1 MKVKIPALFIF
12 TFLLSSVS
20 YSQFIDTVPPAP
32 QTPIITCYWGDQHQ
46 TISALGGAI
55 AFFEKYVLS
64 LSPSE
69 FNYLTWRLF
78 EDLRVSG
85 VRIRVRNEIEPV
97 NDNGSPDTIKW
108 TGFKPLPDTAAIY
121 LVHAA
126 KSYGHGLIV
135 FATPSS
141 PPGWMKTNDTTINGG
156 HLKPN
161 MESELA
167 EWLRVFLTIWKNNHG
182 IDVDFLSI
190 QNEPSFS
197 APYESCLYTPAEHNK
212 AMRVVVPKLNNWG
225 FNSVKIVA
233 PDDMNAETCLDFT
246 DSLLNVPDIH
256 SMFYGYAVHNYSTPY
271 NNPVAKLPLL
281 QQIDAACSTASKPVW
296 LSEYGNLSD
305 YKAGT
310 LAEANLEAQHWLISL
325 TELNCETYMHWQLT
339 ETARESDTTESGTS
353 LVTYY
358 TDSHKFFLPK
368 KYFFLKH
375 FTRFVRPGM
384 VRVSLGGMPAG
395 VMGTAF
401 LAPTGTDAVAVILN
415 SSSTSKTVKIN
426 WRGDDTL
433 KIWRSNAIDTC
444 IQLPPLIKG
453 VSHFN
458 LTIPDSSIVTLTG
471 STDVS
476 INENDNIIPASNFSL
491 EQNYPNPFNPVTRI
505 SFSIAYPGTIKLAVY
520 DINGKEIAQI
530 VNKQLA
536 TGSYN
541 FEFDASS
548 YPSGVYFYKLS
559 VTNEGTNI
567 PYSLTKKML
576 LVK

>member
-1 MKVKIPALFIF
+1 MKVKILVLLIF
-12 TFLLSSVS
+12 TFLLSAASH
-20 YSQFIDTVPPAP
+20 SQVIDTVLPAP
-32 QTPIITCYWGDQHQ
+32 QTPIITFYWGDQHQ
-46 TISALGGAI
+46 TMSALGGAI

-69 FNYLTWRLF
+69 FSYLTWRLF

-97 NDNGSPDTIKW
+97 NDNASPDTIKW
-108 TGFKPLPDTAAIY
+108 TGFKPLPDTAAVY

-126 KSYGHGLIV
+126 KSFGHGLIV

-156 HLKPN
+156 HLKPD
-161 MESELA
+161 MEAELA

-190 QNEPSFS
+190 QNEPSFP
-197 APYESCLYTPAEHNK
+197 APYESCIYTPAEHNK
-212 AMRVVVPKLNNWG
+212 AMRVVVPRLNNWG
-225 FNSVKIVA
+225 FNNVKIVA
-233 PDDMNAETCLDFT
+233 PDDLNAEACLAFT

-256 SMFYGYAVHNYSTPY
+256 SMLYGFAVHNYSTPY
-271 NNPVAKLPLL
+271 NNPSAKLNFL
-281 QQIDAACSTASKPVW
+281 QQIDAACSTASRPVW

-339 ETARESDTTESGTS
+339 ETARESDTIESGTS

-358 TDSHKFFLPK
+358 TDSHKFYLPK
-368 KYFFLKH
+368 KYYFLKH
-375 FTRFVRPGM
+375 FTRFIRPGM
-384 VRVSLGGMPAG
+384 VRVGLGQMPPG

-401 LAPTGTDAVAVILN
+401 LAPGGSDAVAVILN
-415 SSSTSKTVKIN
+415 TSSTSKTVKIN

-433 KIWRSNAIDTC
+433 QIWRSNGVDTC

-453 VSHFN
+453 VSYFN

-471 STDVS
+471 RTDVP
-476 INENDNIIPASNFSL
+476 IIENDNSVQADKFSL
-491 EQNYPNPFNPVTRI
+491 EQNYPNPFNPVTSI
-505 SFSIAYPGTIKLAVY
+505 SFSIPYTGNTRLAVY
-520 DINGKEIAQI
+520 DINGKEVAEI
-530 VNKQLA
+530 VNTKLA
-536 TGSYN
+536 MGYHTYR
-541 FEFDASS
+541 FDASS
-548 YPSGVYFYKLS
+548 YPSGVYFYKLT
-559 VTNEGTNI
+559 VTQEGINV
-567 PYSLTKKML
+567 PFSLTKKML